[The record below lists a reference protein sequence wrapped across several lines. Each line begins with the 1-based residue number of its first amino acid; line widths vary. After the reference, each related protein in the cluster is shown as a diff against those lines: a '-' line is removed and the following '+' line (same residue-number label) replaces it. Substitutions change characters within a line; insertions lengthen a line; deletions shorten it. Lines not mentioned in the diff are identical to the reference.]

1 MWMVVHQTYLVL
13 SSPTLSV
20 LVKMWLQNNIHFSV
34 VEGTLDKQRNFRS
47 EMNHYIP
54 HLKVL
59 QRKPSSGAGALAS
72 TYCIRTLCLP
82 LTSFLLLWL
91 HNDIHFAVVEGTPF
105 LGLFDV

>member
-1 MWMVVHQTYLVL
+1 MDGSAPNLSGVVL
-13 SSPTLSV
+13 SNPFSSG
-20 LVKMWLQNNIHFSV
+20 QNVVADV
-34 VEGTLDKQRNFRS
+34 VEGTLDKQRDFRS

-54 HLKVL
+54 DLKVL

-82 LTSFLLLWL
+82 LTSFLLPWL